1 MPINIEVSDPKPDLK
16 VLPARRDH
24 KKKVLL
30 GIGIALIVC
39 TVTGVG
45 VAVEL
50 AREKEIDY
58 YMIAVQ
64 VASEYPNA
72 TSAEALHPAF
82 AAWMATH
89 AKQYETGEEVLAA
102 MRAYTEVDQIIN
114 EHNAKN
120 LTYTLGHNAYSDLP
134 ANARNRRNGHIS
146 RPPKTEQNA
155 PRTAP
160 TPSRRELSSVPSSV
174 DWVSAG
180 AVTAI
185 KDQGTCGSCYSFA
198 STGALEGAYEIA
210 GYTLT
215 SFSEEMIVQCAD
227 DGVNLLGCDGG
238 NADSVFGWIE
248 SHGLASESAYP
259 YTSSQTATYSY
270 AGACDTAKESSPVVE
285 LTGFQDVTAND
296 EIALK
301 AAVAQQ
307 PVAVAIDAS
316 GNDFQSYASGVYDS
330 TTCTT
335 QTDHAVLIVGYG
347 TDPTGG
353 DYWKVKNSW
362 GTSWGEAGYIR
373 MKRGVNMCGIATE
386 ASYPTG
392 VGPYSPSPPSS
403 SYTYSGCSECSNT
416 CQWSYDGEC
425 DDGGSGSEYS
435 ACTYA
440 TDCYDCGNRC

>member
-1 MPINIEVSDPKPDLK
+1 M
-16 VLPARRDH
+16 
-24 KKKVLL
+24 
-30 GIGIALIVC
+30 
-39 TVTGVG
+39 
-45 VAVEL
+45 
-50 AREKEIDY
+50 
-58 YMIAVQ
+58 
-64 VASEYPNA
+64 
-72 TSAEALHPAF
+72 
-82 AAWMATH
+82 
-89 AKQYETGEEVLAA
+89 
-102 MRAYTEVDQIIN
+102 
-114 EHNAKN
+114 
-120 LTYTLGHNAYSDLP
+120 
-134 ANARNRRNGHIS
+134 
-146 RPPKTEQNA
+146 
-155 PRTAP
+155 
-160 TPSRRELSSVPSSV
+160 PSSV

-392 VGPYSPSPPSS
+392 VGPYSPRHRRQPTPTPGAASAPTRASGHTTANATTVGRAQSTPPAPTRRTATTAGIVAEPGGS
-403 SYTYSGCSECSNT
+403 TGRPPT
-416 CQWSYDGEC
+416 R
-425 DDGGSGSEYS
+425 DGGRSTGQVEP
-435 ACTYA
+435 
-440 TDCYDCGNRC
+440 GPLGP